1 MTISDLPLSF
11 DLPKNFNIYFQNSIQ
26 NALTESPFLDQIL
39 GYHLGWYDK
48 DKKPT
53 QYNRGKQIRPLLN
66 LLSCG
71 AYGGNADDA
80 LSMSAAIELLHNFS
94 LIHDDIMDNSEQRR
108 GRDSVWHIWG
118 RNQAINA
125 GDGAYGLSFQLLAD
139 AELPTIQPQTIIY
152 AQRLLSKACVDT
164 VYGQMLDIS
173 FEDREMVS
181 SAEYVQMTSLKT
193 GPLLGAALGGGAL
206 FAGAPWPVAQSLSTI
221 GRDLGVAF
229 QIQDDI
235 LGIWG
240 DTQQTGKSADDDLTA
255 KKKSFHVIWAMENLP
270 QSATQELHTLY
281 QNDAPLS
288 PEITNNIRTIL
299 DEGGVQEAI
308 SAVVQ
313 GRYDTLV
320 NALETYYPKKS
331 VYRSEL
337 FSIIAFIVNRPF

>member
-11 DLPKNFNIYFQNSIQ
+11 NLLKSFNIYFQNAIQ
-26 NALTESPFLDQIL
+26 TALTDAPFLDQIL
-39 GYHLGWYDK
+39 GYHLGWYDQ
-48 DKKPT
+48 DKNST
-53 QYNRGKQIRPLLN
+53 QFNRGKQIRPLLS

-71 AYGGNADDA
+71 AYGGDADDA
-80 LSMSAAIELLHNFS
+80 FPIASAIELLHNFS
-94 LIHDDIMDNSEQRR
+94 LIHDDIMDVSEQRR

-118 RNQAINA
+118 QNQAINA

-139 AELPTIQPQTIIY
+139 AELPTIRPQIILY
-152 AQRLLSKACVDT
+152 AQRILSKACVDT

-173 FEDREMVS
+173 FEDRELVS

-206 FAGAPWPVAQSLSTI
+206 FAGASWEVAQALSAI

-255 KKKSFHVIWAMENLP
+255 KKKSFPIIWAMENLP
-270 QSATQELHTLY
+270 ESENQELHSLY
-281 QNDAPLS
+281 QNEAPLS
-288 PEITNNIRTIL
+288 SEITSNIRAIL
-299 DEGGVQEAI
+299 DEGGVEEAI
-308 SAVVQ
+308 SAEVQ
-313 GRYDTLV
+313 GRYETLV
-320 NALETYYPKKS
+320 NTLQTYYPKKS
-331 VYRSEL
+331 AHRSEL
-337 FSIIAFIVNRPF
+337 FKIIAFIVNRPF